1 MPKSFEEISKS
12 IASQNGK
19 TDANLANDS
28 NHLGGIPAGDYATK
42 EWVKEYHGNKES
54 TLTDYINQQDA
65 AMLNAA
71 KEYTNSAIRNQDFS
85 DFAEIDDLQALNTN
99 LTNKIN
105 TDIAGQKAY
114 TDQKTQAIVDDVNA
128 NFEDVGDA
136 IDQLNDNVNDLF
148 QSVSSGKAEIAEAIT
163 DKGVATSATASF
175 ETMANNIGKIDTGG
189 SGGGGDIPE
198 GYIDTSDATATAS
211 DILLGQTAYARGQ
224 KIYGT
229 NTGIYIPSGSGTG
242 GIDTGD
248 ATAGPGDIL
257 YGKTAYAG
265 GTKITG
271 TLQNVAVAEIF
282 ALDETETYTSVDIGG
297 YVDGA
302 HNPSFPEGSVI
313 QCSGIGAITDGSI
326 YGLSG
331 NQCRLVDFV
340 KVNIGE
346 QTTRYIRTRVI
357 DNEAIVNRISGTTNE
372 PIEKTVFSF
381 NELGLDPDTDVSG
394 ISIGIDGFQGKTSHR
409 ALCINQGNKLH
420 IYDYNVASNFIGQDP
435 RDSVSYVGHW
445 EVEFLASETGN
456 TDTENIIMACPVG
469 TANCNPNIFAVPLQF
484 KRTYDSEFF
493 LVIVEASTHTSSTGY
508 KSSIVYK
515 EYSNSCGGLIEY
527 SDQMAVDYVRF
538 SANDNYVYGGGLEQ
552 VGYLTHKKFFI
563 APINPATYS
572 LRNKNLTYGDD
583 QGPAAIYNNDTMCIK
598 DGYVYTLGLIQ
609 DVPTLTQVSSVRFI
623 TDEIQ
628 NIFVSLDN
636 KYCITVRGSTV
647 KVYEINTAAASAWTP
662 VQTLYISGSK
672 YFNLETSNGICINSS
687 NVYRLTRGINQS
699 QTVAIKYK
707 NTYWY
712 PTLSTVLSAG
722 QGDVR
727 EGKTFVGYMGYPE
740 TGTMEV

>member
-1 MPKSFEEISKS
+1 MPKSYEEISKS
-12 IASQNGK
+12 FATQSGRP
-19 TDANLANDS
+19 DANLANDS
-28 NHLGGIPAGDYATK
+28 NHLGGIAAEDYATK
-42 EWVKEYHGNKES
+42 AWVQEYHGNKES
-54 TLTDYINQQDA
+54 SLRQYIDQQDEA
-65 AMLNAA
+65 TLNAA
-71 KEYTNSAIRNQDFS
+71 KEYTNAAIRNQDFS
-85 DFAEIDDLQALNTN
+85 DFAELDDLNALNTN

-105 TDIAGQKAY
+105 TDIANQKAY
-114 TDQKTQAIVDDVNA
+114 IDQKTQAIVDDVNT
-128 NFEDVGDA
+128 NFADVEDA
-136 IDQLNDNVNDLF
+136 IDALNNNVSELF
-148 QSVSSGKAEIAEAIT
+148 QSVSDGKELIAEAIT
-163 DKGVATSATASF
+163 DKGVTTSATASF
-175 ETMANNIGKIDTGG
+175 KTMADNIGKIDT

-198 GYIDTSDATATAS
+198 GYINTSDATATAN

-271 TLQNVAVAEIF
+271 TLQNVAVEEIF

-331 NQCRLVDFV
+331 NQCRLVDFIKV
-340 KVNIGE
+340 KVGE
-346 QTTRYIRTRVI
+346 QTTRYIRTRVM
-357 DNEAIVNRISGTTNE
+357 DNESIVNRISGTTNE
-372 PIEKTVFSF
+372 QIEKTVFSF
-381 NELGLDPDTDVSG
+381 NELGLNTNEDVTS
-394 ISIGIDGFQGKTSHR
+394 IAIGIDGFQGKTSHR

-456 TDTENIIMACPVG
+456 TDGADYIVMPCPVG
-469 TANCNPNIFAVPLQF
+469 TANCNPNVFAVPLQY
-484 KRTYDSEFF
+484 KRPSEDLFF
-493 LVIVEASTHTSSTGY
+493 LVIVEASTQTSSTGT
-508 KSSIVYK
+508 KTGIVYK
-515 EYSNSCGGLIEY
+515 EYSNNCRYLIGY
-527 SDQMAVDYVRF
+527 DNQLAVDYVRF
-538 SANDNYVYGGGLEQ
+538 SANDNYVYGGGLEE
-552 VGYLTHKKFFI
+552 VGYLSYKKFFI
-563 APINPATYS
+563 VAMNSATYN
-572 LRNKNLTYGDD
+572 LRNKNLTYGED
-583 QGPAAIYNNDTMCIK
+583 QGPIAIYNNDTMCIK
-598 DGYVYTLGLIQ
+598 DGYVYTLGLTQ
-609 DVPTLTQVSSVRFI
+609 NVPTLTQVSSVKFI
-623 TDEIQ
+623 TDEIK

-636 KYCITVRGSTV
+636 KYCVTVKGSTI
-647 KVYEINTAAASAWTP
+647 KVYEIDTTANSAWTP
-662 VQTLYISGSK
+662 VQTLNNSGNK
-672 YFNLETSNGICINSS
+672 YFNLQISNGICINSS
-687 NVYRLTRGINQS
+687 DVYRLTRGINQN

-712 PTLSTVLSAG
+712 PTLATALSAN
-722 QGDVR
+722 QEDVK